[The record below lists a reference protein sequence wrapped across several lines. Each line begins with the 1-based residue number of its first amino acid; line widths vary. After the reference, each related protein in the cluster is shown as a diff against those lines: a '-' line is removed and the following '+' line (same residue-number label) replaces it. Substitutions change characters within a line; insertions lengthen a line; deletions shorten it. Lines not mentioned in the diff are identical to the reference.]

1 MRKCKRRKTKGRRY
15 RRWSRGSCDADG
27 RSSLG
32 SIETRGIVC
41 WRFVMWVG
49 VGVGEGVGVGVG
61 VGVSMGGGIRVR
73 RWRGGGDGDGVL
85 FVYVLGMRRGRGVW
99 GM

>member
-49 VGVGEGVGVGVG
+49 VGVGVG
-61 VGVSMGGGIRVR
+61 VGVSMGVGIRVR
-73 RWRGGGDGDGVL
+73 RRRGGGDGDGVL
-85 FVYVLGMRRGRGVW
+85 FVYVLGMRRRGRGVW

>member
-49 VGVGEGVGVGVG
+49 VGV
-61 VGVSMGGGIRVR
+61 SMGVGIRVR

-85 FVYVLGMRRGRGVW
+85 FMYVLGMRRRGRGVW